1 MKNNQRAVL
10 GADEVNIMKRIS
22 LIAVLVL
29 GTALVLFSNAAI
41 AQAQRSEREI
51 VSRPDDPLNR
61 DPTRPDRNEY
71 ELRTTIT
78 GTPSQL
84 EAALKRGRDAF
95 EAKPPRYAEAEKCY
109 LEAAKLNP
117 KEERPYLGLGTVY
130 AAQEKASDAIQ
141 AFQKA
146 IELKPKSAV
155 SHFNLGVIFVA
166 LGQQKEALEQG
177 KVLEGLDKNLWKKL
191 KQMIGARFKG

>member
-1 MKNNQRAVL
+1 
-10 GADEVNIMKRIS
+10 MKRIPFV
-22 LIAVLVL
+22 AVVAFGVL
-29 GTALVLFSNAAI
+29 MVLFSNAAI
-41 AQAQRSEREI
+41 AQAQRSDRVI
-51 VSRPDDPLNR
+51 VNRPDDPLNR

-71 ELRTTIT
+71 ELRTTMT

-84 EAALKRGRDAF
+84 EAALKRAREAF
-95 EAKPPRYAEAEKCY
+95 DAKPPRYAEAEKYY

-130 AAQEKASDAIQ
+130 AAQEKANDAIQ

-166 LGQQKEALEQG
+166 LGQQKEAVEQDHT
-177 KVLEGLDKNLWKKL
+177 LEGLDKNLWKKL
-191 KQMIGARFKG
+191 KQMIDSRFKG

>member
-1 MKNNQRAVL
+1 MEKFSFTAAVVT
-10 GADEVNIMKRIS
+10 GV
-22 LIAVLVL
+22 LI
-29 GTALVLFSNAAI
+29 VLFSSGAVI
-41 AQAQRSEREI
+41 RAQQSDRKI

-61 DPTRPDRNEY
+61 DATRPDRNEY
-71 ELRTTIT
+71 ELRTTMT

-84 EAALKRGRDAF
+84 EVALKYGNEAF
-95 EAKPPRYAEAEKCY
+95 QSSPPRYAEAEKYY

-117 KEERPYLGLGTVY
+117 KEERPYLGLGIVY
-130 AAQEKASDAIQ
+130 AAQEKVKEAIQ

-166 LGQQKEALEQG
+166 LGQQKDAVEQANALED
-177 KVLEGLDKNLWKKL
+177 LDKSLWKKL
-191 KQMIGARFKG
+191 KQMIDSRFKT

>member
-1 MKNNQRAVL
+1 
-10 GADEVNIMKRIS
+10 MKRIS
-22 LIAVLVL
+22 FVAAVVL
-29 GTALVLFSNAAI
+29 GTSIVLLSNAPV
-41 AQAQRSEREI
+41 AQAQGSERRII
-51 VSRPDDPLNR
+51 VNRPDDPLNR
-61 DPTRPDRNEY
+61 DPTRPDRSEY

-84 EAALKRGRDAF
+84 EAALKRGREAF
-95 EAKPPRYAEAEKCY
+95 DAKPPRYTDAEKYY

-117 KEERPYLGLGTVY
+117 KEERPYIGLGTVY

-166 LGQQKEALEQG
+166 LGHQKEAMEQDNA
-177 KVLEGLDKNLWKKL
+177 LEGLDKNLWKKL
-191 KQMIGARFKG
+191 KQMIDSRFKG